1 MKAFCPIGSPK
12 TLSSTIIPHCELFIN
27 SGLNMLK
34 LLACSQLA
42 GNIFHSYIFSDTQQ
56 SVKFVFISTSMSAA
70 INLSAINYD
79 DKCVFFVFDRGALKW
94 WAEVLDVLI
103 GTSDAIHS
111 WREALSGAADKG
123 QWLLNK
129 CGLWGCLLGGV
140 VASNI
145 AQWVF
150 FFFPGLSRHLG
161 SPV

>member
-1 MKAFCPIGSPK
+1 MIV
-12 TLSSTIIPHCELFIN
+12 N
-27 SGLNMLK
+27 
-34 LLACSQLA
+34 
-42 GNIFHSYIFSDTQQ
+42 
-56 SVKFVFISTSMSAA
+56 AA
-70 INLSAINYD
+70 IRLCYNYD
-79 DKCVFFVFDRGALKW
+79 KCALFSDRGALKW

-145 AQWVF
+145 AQ
-150 FFFPGLSRHLG
+150 
-161 SPV
+161 